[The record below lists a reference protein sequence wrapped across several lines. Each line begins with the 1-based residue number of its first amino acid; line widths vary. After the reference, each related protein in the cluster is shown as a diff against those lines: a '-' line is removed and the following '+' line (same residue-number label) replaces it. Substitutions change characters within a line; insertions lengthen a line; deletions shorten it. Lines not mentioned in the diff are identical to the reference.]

1 MAINFGRKVVGRL
14 VLTAMFTLSMA
25 GVPAKSDAQNI
36 FQKLIGKESVESQRR
51 SAESDKQKKDGKN
64 RKKQKQAQQLDASE
78 LSLDDNVALPEIP
91 VKQQV
96 AVKQHMTEL
105 AKNLA
110 KRKTAKIE
118 TMRDG
123 EVVVATI
130 GTDWMFAPND
140 TVLLATGKELLKP
153 YSQLL
158 AQHPGWYKV
167 LVVVHT
173 DDTGSDEYTDWL
185 SEMRV
190 EAVYQALAEGMD
202 SRSSL
207 IPYALGATE
216 PRLPNISM
224 SNRAANRRVE
234 IFIVPDHKLIDF
246 AKSNK
251 LAVK

>member
-14 VLTAMFTLSMA
+14 LLTAMLTLSMA
-25 GVPAKSDAQNI
+25 GVPAKSEAQNI
-36 FQKLIGKESVESQRR
+36 FQKLLGKESVESQRH
-51 SAESDKQKKDGKN
+51 SAGSGKQKKEGKN
-64 RKKQKQAQQLDASE
+64 KKKEVQQLDATE
-78 LSLDDNVALPEIP
+78 LSLDENVASPEIP
-91 VKQQV
+91 VKHQ
-96 AVKQHMTEL
+96 AAIKEHMTVL

-123 EVVVATI
+123 EVVVATL
-130 GTDWMFAPND
+130 GTDRMFAPND
-140 TVLLATGKELLKP
+140 TVLLASGKELLKP
-153 YSQLL
+153 YTQLL
-158 AQHPGWYKV
+158 AQHPGWYKM

-190 EAVYQALAEGMD
+190 EAVYQALAGGTES
-202 SRSSL
+202 SRSTL

-224 SNRAANRRVE
+224 TNRAANRRVE
-234 IFIVPDHKLIDF
+234 IFIVPDQKLINL

-251 LAVK
+251 LVSK

>member
-1 MAINFGRKVVGRL
+1 MAINLRRKVVWRL
-14 VLTAMFTLSMA
+14 VLSAMLTLSMA
-25 GVPAKSDAQNI
+25 GVPAESEAQNI
-36 FQKLIGKESVESQRR
+36 FQKLLGKKSVEDQKHSE
-51 SAESDKQKKDGKN
+51 ESGKQKKDGKN
-64 RKKQKQAQQLDASE
+64 KKKQARQLDATE
-78 LSLDDNVALPEIP
+78 LSLDENVALPEIP
-91 VKQQV
+91 EKQQA
-96 AVKQHMTEL
+96 AVKAHMTAL

-110 KRKTAKIE
+110 KRKTSKIE

-140 TVLLATGKELLKP
+140 TVLLASGRELLKP
-153 YSQLL
+153 YTQLL

-167 LVVVHT
+167 LIVAHT

-190 EAVYQALAEGMD
+190 EAVYQALAGGMD
-202 SRSSL
+202 IGSYL

-234 IFIVPDHKLIDF
+234 IFIVPDQKLIDL

-251 LAVK
+251 LGVK